1 MKPTNFRG
9 VEKMK
14 KTIVRKGVYYD
25 SVKLMLVTR
34 ELKSLDGV
42 EEVAVVMGTDLN
54 KDTLVRTGLMT
65 PEAEPPAPTDMI
77 VAVSCNT
84 EETANYI
91 FEHLDEMLNAN
102 VSGENK
108 DAYQAQERGTLR

>member
-1 MKPTNFRG
+1 
-9 VEKMK
+9 MK
-14 KTIVRKGVYYD
+14 KTIVQKGVYYD

-65 PEAEPPAPTDMI
+65 PEAEAASPTDMI

-91 FEHLDEMLNAN
+91 FEHLDESSTPTFPVRTRMPTSPRAW
-102 VSGENK
+102 K
-108 DAYQAQERGTLR
+108 PR